1 MTVILEASD
10 LTKSYG
16 DTHALAGVS
25 LQVHA
30 GEALAIMGASGS
42 GKSTLLHV
50 LAGILTPDSGWVGLH
65 RDADAAGAA
74 ATVSIGELNDAARS
88 QLRRET
94 FGFVFQQGLLVPE
107 LTAVENVALPLML
120 GGLDRAQ
127 AEQRAAQWLAAL
139 GLAGF
144 EQRRIGQ
151 LSGGQAQRVA
161 VARAQVIEPLVVF
174 ADAPTGALDS
184 ATSAEVMDAL
194 IGATTGR
201 GRTLVVVTHDEGVA
215 ARCSR
220 VVRLR
225 DGRVVETRSKVA
237 GMDYIET
244 PAGHQAAPTGTHE
257 AAPTGTH
264 EAAPTGAH
272 QVAPTGAHQVAPTG
286 THQVAPTGTHQ
297 VAPTGTYGTEAQR

>member
-25 LQVHA
+25 LQVQA

-50 LAGILTPDSGWVGLH
+50 LAGILTPDSGRVELH
-65 RDADAAGAA
+65 RSAASGGDEPA
-74 ATVSIGELNDAARS
+74 VSIGELNDAERS
-88 QLRRET
+88 KLRRET

-107 LTAVENVALPLML
+107 LTAVENAALPLML
-120 GGLDRAQ
+120 SGVPRAE
-127 AEQRAAQWLAAL
+127 AEQRAAGWLAAL
-139 GLAGF
+139 GLSGL

-161 VARAQVIEPLVVF
+161 VARAQVISPLVVF
-174 ADAPTGALDS
+174 ADEPTGALDS
-184 ATSAEVMDAL
+184 ATSADVMDAL
-194 IGATTGR
+194 IGSTTGR

-215 ARCSR
+215 ARCTRTVR
-220 VVRLR
+220 VR

-244 PAGHQAAPTGTHE
+244 PTA
-257 AAPTGTH
+257 
-264 EAAPTGAH
+264 
-272 QVAPTGAHQVAPTG
+272 
-286 THQVAPTGTHQ
+286 
-297 VAPTGTYGTEAQR
+297 EAQR